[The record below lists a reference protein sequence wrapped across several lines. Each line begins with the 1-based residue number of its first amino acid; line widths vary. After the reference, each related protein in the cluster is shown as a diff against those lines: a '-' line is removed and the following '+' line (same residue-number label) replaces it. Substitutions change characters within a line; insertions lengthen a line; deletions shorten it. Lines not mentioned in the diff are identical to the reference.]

1 VYVCLSD
8 QREHQ
13 PFQAPDHR
21 VGTPSS
27 FQAAQHFWSYM
38 ILLFCQKW
46 SALLMYTF
54 FDMRDLVYT
63 HTQQFNDPLSR
74 DYPGWPVPEETFTH
88 FIHPEIL
95 FLYKTYFVMSC

>member
-1 VYVCLSD
+1 
-8 QREHQ
+8 
-13 PFQAPDHR
+13 
-21 VGTPSS
+21 
-27 FQAAQHFWSYM
+27 
-38 ILLFCQKW
+38 
-46 SALLMYTF
+46 MYTF